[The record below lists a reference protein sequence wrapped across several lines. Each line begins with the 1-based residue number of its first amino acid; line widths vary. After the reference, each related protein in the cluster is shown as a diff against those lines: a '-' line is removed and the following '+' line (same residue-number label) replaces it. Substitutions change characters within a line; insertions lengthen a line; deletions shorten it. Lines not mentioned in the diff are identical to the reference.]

1 MARPAE
7 KHTEKEKT
15 LERGTREE
23 MVDLLKQI
31 KNIVSEFEKHIPEII
46 SYLQSLSENFR
57 AGRVARHFSAW
68 TNITSDKE
76 ILANVTGLKIECSE
90 EPVQLDPPG
99 QKILLHEYHI
109 LDAYIG
115 NIKIG

>member
-31 KNIVSEFEKHIPEII
+31 KNMVSEFEKHIPEII
-46 SYLQSLSENFR
+46 CYLQS
-57 AGRVARHFSAW
+57 
-68 TNITSDKE
+68 
-76 ILANVTGLKIECSE
+76 
-90 EPVQLDPPG
+90 
-99 QKILLHEYHI
+99 
-109 LDAYIG
+109 
-115 NIKIG
+115 